1 MNMKESRVEQWKR
14 KLLDLSKRNPLLNVR
29 DSAKFL
35 PLEDGVSFLG
45 GGATSAV
52 VPYVPPEAGAVVPY
66 KSRLSE
72 KEIRKRLKELYTTS
86 RSIFMESGIN
96 SLYVVVGFLN
106 WNEEDGGEFYRAPLA
121 LIPAQLV
128 RQTAAP
134 GFKLVRTDEDAS
146 VNFCLVEMMRS
157 LFGIPVKD
165 VPGGGLD
172 DGDPDIGEV
181 FRVFA
186 DAIRNLKEW
195 SISTDIALG
204 IFSFS
209 KIVIWK
215 DLNDHFEEFRL
226 HPFVAHLAE
235 RKGLF
240 DDRISVFPQEE
251 VERHIH
257 PERLFCPLS
266 ADSSQLAAVLYS
278 EFGKSFVLHGPPGTG
293 KSQTITNIIAHNLV
307 LGKRILFVSEKKA
320 ALDVVHKRL
329 TDVGLAPF
337 CLELHSNKADK
348 ANVMRQFKAALEV
361 AVSLE
366 AEHWSETCAN
376 LEAGHKELAV
386 YVQELHKRCPN
397 GMNAHDC
404 IAKYGFRSP
413 CASGRLIAF
422 DVAACTSESL
432 GGVRET
438 LSKVINEWRC
448 VNREAF
454 AAFRN
459 MLKAKVWS
467 LQFQMR
473 VERQVGEYLAIL
485 SDDNCVRRLGRLV
498 WKSLLMVFS
507 GTIRFPIFASRKEQM
522 ERMISMHHANPTHIQ
537 IAPYPIQY
545 QLLGG
550 EAKQL
555 VPVDLRAQKVQDL
568 LQAMNILDFSQ
579 MQGQGGPPPNLRF
592 FEKVWGIHIN
602 TLNHWGQW
610 LCDARTALLKSTPVD
625 FSLVKSSIYE
635 NDMTMEYKVK
645 LAMGGM
651 ISMDTGLRALG
662 IDYDLE
668 QTKMRD
674 EQQRAAEIAADDE
687 EDNARAEELK
697 ASMYSPQPG
706 TTKLMAAQQPPGGG
720 APAPAPGGA
729 VPPTG
734 GGGGQA
740 ADINALWDQ
749 AQQMAS
755 QIISEPPEQRRSDL
769 INLSKTNPEL
779 HSFVKTCIDQM
790 ENQAATQGKAMARQG
805 QM

>member
-1 MNMKESRVEQWKR
+1 MLDSISKHDLIQTLSRKLTPKTVGEMLDWADWLWYHFDTYTNALKGAVRYFLGDIDVKAKNDSANGDERRKIMGELYRDYDIMDLLGRVGDEFIQWGNCFTSVEPVRKRTLYCPKCRATHIAERVDNLNFRKGSFWGDCPTCNATNVEMPFTDVIDDSKPLRVVFWNPRLVGIEYCPTTKESDYYVAPSETWKEAWSNQNNKFLADTDVKILTAMEKGVR
-14 KLLDLSKRNPLLNVR
+14 IHMNKEFFFHAKTYAPATREDLLHGWGMPLFMNCFPKCVQIMLLD
-29 DSAKFL
+29 KFDEAIL
-35 PLEDGVSFLG
+35 
-45 GGATSAV
+45 ANHV
-52 VPYVPPEAGAVVPY
+52 VPFTIISPSPQG
-66 KSRLSE
+66 
-72 KEIRKRLKELYTTS
+72 
-86 RSIFMESGIN
+86 SGN
-96 SLYVVVGFLN
+96 T
-106 WNEEDGGEFYRAPLA
+106 P
-121 LIPAQLV
+121 
-128 RQTAAP
+128 
-134 GFKLVRTDEDAS
+134 
-146 VNFCLVEMMRS
+146 
-157 LFGIPVKD
+157 
-165 VPGGGLD
+165 
-172 DGDPDIGEV
+172 
-181 FRVFA
+181 
-186 DAIRNLKEW
+186 
-195 SISTDIALG
+195 
-204 IFSFS
+204 
-209 KIVIWK
+209 
-215 DLNDHFEEFRL
+215 
-226 HPFVAHLAE
+226 
-235 RKGLF
+235 
-240 DDRISVFPQEE
+240 
-251 VERHIH
+251 
-257 PERLFCPLS
+257 
-266 ADSSQLAAVLYS
+266 
-278 EFGKSFVLHGPPGTG
+278 
-293 KSQTITNIIAHNLV
+293 
-307 LGKRILFVSEKKA
+307 
-320 ALDVVHKRL
+320 
-329 TDVGLAPF
+329 
-337 CLELHSNKADK
+337 
-348 ANVMRQFKAALEV
+348 
-361 AVSLE
+361 
-366 AEHWSETCAN
+366 
-376 LEAGHKELAV
+376 
-386 YVQELHKRCPN
+386 
-397 GMNAHDC
+397 
-404 IAKYGFRSP
+404 
-413 CASGRLIAF
+413 
-422 DVAACTSESL
+422 
-432 GGVRET
+432 
-438 LSKVINEWRC
+438 
-448 VNREAF
+448 
-454 AAFRN
+454 
-459 MLKAKVWS
+459 
-467 LQFQMR
+467 
-473 VERQVGEYLAIL
+473 
-485 SDDNCVRRLGRLV
+485 SDDPLRTVNLGSFR
-498 WKSLLMVFS
+498 
-507 GTIRFPIFASRKEQM
+507 EQM